1 LGKRTPLLTDDGET
15 GIAKMKPRMKNKKSL
30 VSLLLA
36 IVFALVAGA
45 YVLINPTSPTPPTPP
60 RTPAVSATLAP
71 ISDLDTMPAAA
82 RVELFS
88 FPETDE
94 QVLLD
99 RIASARSRVWMK
111 MYLLT
116 DPRVIDALVQARN
129 NGADVRAMVEQNPF
143 GGGSSA
149 RQAFD
154 KLNAAGINTKYA
166 NPVFRFTHE
175 KSFIIDDTIF
185 ILTANMTKS
194 AFSRNREFGIIHVD
208 SGDVGEAVAAYNA
221 DWSREKFTPQR
232 SQSALVWSPV
242 NARPKL
248 MQLVGAAQT
257 SLLVYAELAQDD
269 PIIDALIQAQK
280 RGVQVRFL
288 ISPSSQGEDD
298 DANKVDLDK
307 LQRGKVKVRYLKSPY
322 MHAKA
327 FLADDTLAYIGSINL
342 STGSMEFNRELGIL
356 FKDRTALRLLDEIFE
371 KDWNK
376 ATER

>member
-1 LGKRTPLLTDDGET
+1 MTDDGDS

-30 VSLLLA
+30 ASLLLA

-60 RTPAVSATLAP
+60 RTPAVSVTLAP

-221 DWSREKFTPQR
+221 DWSREKFMPQR